1 MRKLC
6 PNSEREH
13 ALETV
18 LEVPLPDETAGFALS
33 CNSNNAKAAARL
45 KNVTAWMRA
54 QIRDRS
60 MQVSSSLSR
69 GAELQL
75 ILGVIGAPLLSH
87 PVRHHSSI
95 VGTGIKDD
103 PIEASMAK
111 YIVQQYVAAAG
122 GDNALGKVTSMYAMG
137 KLHMKSSSSCGNSNS
152 SRSGGETGGFV
163 LWQQRPN
170 LWCIELVVS
179 GCKITAGSDGKV
191 AWRQT
196 PWQHAHASR
205 GPPRPLRR
213 CIQGLDP
220 KSTADLF
227 SDAIWVGEKTV
238 SGHDCFVLR
247 VDTEAGSLQ
256 ARSSGQVEVVRHTT
270 WGYFS
275 QKTGLLVQIEDSHLL
290 KIQGSDSKDSV
301 FWETN
306 MESSLGDYRTI
317 EGVNIAHSGRTSASL
332 LRSSGA
338 RACEG
343 RGHTKSLM
351 EETWEIEEVD
361 FNIVGLSMDCFLP
374 PADLKEQ
381 EEEKVKEQKKVK
393 ETKGSC
399 DVSANNARPL
409 GGVKAQ
415 GGTGAWFG
423 PVRVMAIDSEDG
435 DI

>member
-13 ALETV
+13 ALDTV
-18 LEVPLPDETAGFALS
+18 LEVPLPDEPTSFALS
-33 CNSNNAKAAARL
+33 CNSNNAKATTRL
-45 KNVTAWMRA
+45 KNVTAWMRS

-60 MQVSSSLSR
+60 TQVPSSLGR
-69 GAELQL
+69 GADLQL
-75 ILGVIGAPLLSH
+75 MLGVIGAPLLSH

-95 VGTGIKDD
+95 VRTGIKVD
-103 PIEASMAK
+103 PIEVSMAK

-122 GDNALGKVTSMYAMG
+122 GDDTLGKVTSMYAMG
-137 KLHMKSSSSCGNSNS
+137 KLHMKSSSSCGNS
-152 SRSGGETGGFV
+152 SRSAGETGGFV
-163 LWQQRPN
+163 LWQQRPH

-196 PWQHAHASR
+196 PWQQAHASR

-227 SDAIWVGEKTV
+227 SDAVWVGEKTV

-247 VDTEAGSLQ
+247 VDTEAASLQ
-256 ARSSGQVEVVRHTT
+256 ARSSSQVEVVRHTT

-275 QKTGLLVQIEDSHLL
+275 QKTGLLVQIEDNHLL
-290 KIQGSDSKDSV
+290 KIQGNDGKDSV

-306 MESSLGDYRTI
+306 MESSLGNYRTI

-332 LRSSGA
+332 LRSSWAG
-338 RACEG
+338 ACEG
-343 RGHTKSLM
+343 RGHTKSVM

-361 FNIVGLSMDCFLP
+361 FNIVGLSIDCFLP
-374 PADLKEQ
+374 PADLKEL
-381 EEEKVKEQKKVK
+381 EEEKMKEQKKVK
-393 ETKGSC
+393 ETRGSC
-399 DVSANNARPL
+399 DVSGKNARPL

-415 GGTGAWFG
+415 GGASAWFG
-423 PVRVMAIDSEDG
+423 PVRVMAVDSEDG